1 MSTAGPVTRINW
13 FPRRMTDTHRSSVSA
28 PEAHR
33 TDPSRRCSRRCFLQ
47 HPQSSILGR
56 HYRLPRNGFRS
67 TWCRG
72 ARTVER
78 TGRDIPHTMEQVDQ
92 ESGDQPITSNN
103 CNGNLQHLLRAS
115 ATRKRRMYLR
125 KEDEEQH
132 TTLSVPFFA
141 LSFRRSPTSL
151 RP

>member
-1 MSTAGPVTRINW
+1 
-13 FPRRMTDTHRSSVSA
+13 
-28 PEAHR
+28 
-33 TDPSRRCSRRCFLQ
+33 
-47 HPQSSILGR
+47 
-56 HYRLPRNGFRS
+56 LPRNGFRS

-103 CNGNLQHLLRAS
+103 CNSHLQHLLRAS

-132 TTLSVPFFA
+132 TTLSVPFVA